1 MIHRDIKPA
10 NVMLGKFGEVVVL
23 DWGLAARIDRD
34 DRARRS
40 GEQSIVM
47 PTMAIDA
54 APVAKRSI
62 SGTPAYMSP
71 EQHDGAAP
79 VGPVSDVYG
88 LGATLYHIIT
98 GQPPFDGDLAA
109 IREKALAGKVPA
121 PARVKKGV
129 SRAIQAICLKAM
141 ARDPADRYGT
151 PLELARDIDAYLADS
166 PVTAYREPPLRRLAR
181 WARRHRT
188 MAQIGVASLA
198 LLLLFAAGMNFI
210 LRRSAHEQY
219 LARQTALK
227 LAANLAA
234 STAALQIE
242 SRWRVLEYEAD
253 NNRLVTALL
262 ESEGRAFDPAAGRR
276 QWSGVQSALDDIASR
291 TRDVIRADGWAICD
305 ATGRQVARSPQ
316 ADTIGQNFAWRDY
329 FHGGDRDLAPGTS
342 AEPLTEVH
350 RSTVYRSTS
359 TGRLHVAFS
368 APVWSDDVG
377 AAGRH
382 VLGVILISFDVG
394 TMFRSID
401 AIGAWNASQSPFS
414 VAVIDLRDDEVEGEP
429 RSGLVLENPD
439 MDTADERGS
448 TDLQLVRV
456 PADVVTRLKGSFH
469 RHAASGGHPH
479 RPDQSGPTDAE
490 ILGLVPGTLQQL
502 FGSEGS
508 QPGIAAAEPIR
519 IIGRPQRLADVG
531 WAVLVHER

>member
-1 MIHRDIKPA
+1 
-10 NVMLGKFGEVVVL
+10 
-23 DWGLAARIDRD
+23 
-34 DRARRS
+34 
-40 GEQSIVM
+40 
-47 PTMAIDA
+47 
-54 APVAKRSI
+54 
-62 SGTPAYMSP
+62 
-71 EQHDGAAP
+71 
-79 VGPVSDVYG
+79 
-88 LGATLYHIIT
+88 
-98 GQPPFDGDLAA
+98 
-109 IREKALAGKVPA
+109 
-121 PARVKKGV
+121 
-129 SRAIQAICLKAM
+129 M

-188 MAQIGVASLA
+188 MAQIGVAALA

-210 LRRSAHEQY
+210 LRRAAHEQY

-253 NNRLVTALL
+253 NNRLVTALR
-262 ESEGRAFDPAAGRR
+262 EAEDRPFDPAAGRR
-276 QWSGVQSALDDIASR
+276 QWSGIQSALDDIASR
-291 TRDVIRADGWAICD
+291 TRDVIRADAWSVCD

-316 ADTIGQNFAWRDY
+316 ADTIGQNFAYRDY
-329 FHGGDRDLAPGTS
+329 FHGGDRDLAPGTT

-350 RSTVYRSTS
+350 RSTVYRSTT

-401 AIGAWNASQSPFS
+401 AIGAWNASESPFS

-439 MDTADERGS
+439 MDTADVAGS
-448 TDLQLVRV
+448 ADLQLVRV

-479 RPDQSGPTDAE
+479 HPDQSGPADAE
-490 ILGLVPGTLQQL
+490 ILGLFPGTLQQL

-508 QPGIAAAEPIR
+508 QAGIAAAEPIR
-519 IIGRPQRLADVG
+519 ILGRPPRLADVG